1 MNGFMTFKIQTKTP
15 LHKFPSNTHTK
26 PLNSHPAQTY
36 THTKPS
42 NDHPT
47 HTQTHIKPSND
58 KIHVQKFVTDLMFS
72 VLSLVEGL
80 AGDAQIIKSGHT
92 DDKIGTQMIKSGHT
106 DNKITRTGPMLCP
119 HDMARYVGSGL
130 GDNEAEASGKA
141 LMRNTQL
148 PTVGEGDCFFVVVVF
163 LTYSRPRSVCDS
175 SGFSA
180 RGIPQRGNSDLITS
194 LIDKEK
200 ESKTCKQK

>member
-1 MNGFMTFKIQTKTP
+1 MNKWWWICRMTKWWWVCRMTKWSVDRVHKIIEWVYDLFKIQTKTP
-15 LHKFPSNTHTK
+15 LYKFPSNTHTK

-92 DDKIGTQMIKSGHT
+92 DDKIGTH
-106 DNKITRTGPMLCP
+106 R
-119 HDMARYVGSGL
+119 
-130 GDNEAEASGKA
+130 
-141 LMRNTQL
+141 
-148 PTVGEGDCFFVVVVF
+148 
-163 LTYSRPRSVCDS
+163 
-175 SGFSA
+175 
-180 RGIPQRGNSDLITS
+180 
-194 LIDKEK
+194 
-200 ESKTCKQK
+200 